1 MGWFTQC
8 KLVWQRLR
16 SPFVRRPSLDY
27 LLTHASPEETIE
39 ERLNWFCDLL
49 SWIRRPAET
58 VADVEA
64 PKGKLQASRVRFLLQ
79 MLERNEDQRI
89 AVARTMRSILRDTSA
104 LDLFCESGIP
114 REHGLLGEVAI
125 RLSERFL
132 PDRPYSGELGMLFDR
147 LFPHKQDPDWLG
159 RLDEATLKRLVELIH
174 GDLEADESE
183 WNNLKLDMEEA
194 IVQLAAATRITG
206 TSLEIRSRITR
217 KHFRELPFFKLTSA
231 TEALFAARR
240 ANLDADL
247 TAELNH
253 LRAQMESCRKAIDT
267 AYSHLE
273 EYGVSTDI
281 VYNLDRMEK
290 QLLRME
296 ALLELMFNRSHS
308 LTHVA
313 DFIAQLIREH
323 QAHRGVRSLL
333 GGNLELLTR
342 KMVERT
348 AETGEHY
355 IARDRKQYNEM
366 FHHAV
371 GGGAIMALTTWA
383 KFALSAI
390 PLPELVHGFVL
401 GLNYATA
408 FVVIQLSGFTLAT
421 KQPATTA
428 PALAARMHNV
438 REPEALEKLIDEIVC
453 LIRSQ
458 TAAIVGNIAV
468 IFPGALLIAYI
479 GYLLLGE
486 PMLGLEKAEKTLK
499 SLSILG
505 LTPLY
510 AAITGVMLW
519 FTSLAAGFADNWFAY
534 HRLKSGIANSPRLQF
549 IFGPSGAKRLAN
561 FLDHNIAGLTS
572 NISLG
577 FLLGFLPL
585 LGVMTGFPIDIRHVT
600 IASGQFAASIFTLG
614 SDVVFRPAFWLGLI
628 GVLSVGVINVAVS
641 FGLAML
647 VAIRARGVAAPQRDA
662 IYFALWRRFCRQPL
676 SFLRP
681 GKDETA
687 AAPAHG

>member
-1 MGWFTQC
+1 MGWFAQC
-8 KLVWQRLR
+8 KVVWQRIR
-16 SPFVRRPSLDY
+16 SPFVRTPSLDS
-27 LLTHASPEETIE
+27 LLATASPKDSIA
-39 ERLNWFCDLL
+39 ERLNWLCDLL
-49 SWIRRPAET
+49 GWIRRPADT

-64 PKGKLQASRVRFLLQ
+64 PRGKLQASRVRFLLK
-79 MLERNEDQRI
+79 MLERNETQRI
-89 AVARTMRSILRDTSA
+89 AVARTLRSILRDTSA
-104 LDLFCESGIP
+104 LDLFCETGIP
-114 REHGLLGEVAI
+114 RSHGLLHEVAI

-147 LFPHKQDPDWLG
+147 LFPHGEDPDWLE
-159 RLDEATLKRLVELIH
+159 RLDEETLTRLINLVQGNLDAE
-174 GDLEADESE
+174 ETA
-183 WNNLKLDMEEA
+183 WNNLHLDMEEA
-194 IVQLAAATRITG
+194 IVQLAASTRITG

-217 KHFRELPFFKLTSA
+217 KHFRELPFFKLTTA
-231 TEALFAARR
+231 TEALLTAYR
-240 ANLDADL
+240 AQADTDL

-253 LRAQMESCRKAIDT
+253 LRAQMESCSKAIDT

-281 VYNLDRMEK
+281 VYSLDRMEK
-290 QLLRME
+290 QLSRME
-296 ALLELMFNRSHS
+296 TLLDLLLNRKAPV
-308 LTHVA
+308 TRMA
-313 DFIAQLIREH
+313 GFIARLIREH

-333 GGNLELLTR
+333 RGNLELLTR

-355 IARDRKQYNEM
+355 IARDRKQYDEM
-366 FHHAV
+366 FHHAA

-390 PLPELVHGFVL
+390 PFPELVQGFVL

-438 REPEALEKLIDEIVC
+438 RDPVALEKLVDEIVC
-453 LIRSQ
+453 IIRSQ
-458 TAAIVGNIAV
+458 TAAIVGNVAV
-468 IFPGALLIAYI
+468 IFPGALLIAFI
-479 GYLLLGE
+479 GYLLMGE
-486 PMLGLEKAEKTLK
+486 PMVGVEKAEKTLK
-499 SLSILG
+499 GLSILG

-519 FTSLAAGFADNWFAY
+519 FTGLAAGFADNWFAY
-534 HRLKSGIANSPRLQF
+534 HRLKSGITNSPRLQF
-549 IFGPSGAKRLAN
+549 IFSPKGAARLAE
-561 FLDHNIAGLTS
+561 FLDKNIAGLTS

-577 FLLGFLPL
+577 FILGFLPV

-614 SDVVFRPAFWLGLI
+614 SEVVFRPAFWLGLI

-662 IYFALWRRFCRQPL
+662 IYFALWQRFCRQPL

-681 GKDETA
+681 GKDEV
-687 AAPAHG
+687 APAATH